1 MTDRYEDIINMPY
14 KKSEARPH
22 MSARDRAAQFAPFSA
37 LTGYSDIVDETGRLT
52 SRKMCLD
59 EYQIELINRELQ
71 YAADFMDER
80 PVATATYFI
89 PDNKKSGGEYRTL
102 KDRIERIDS
111 YEKNIIF
118 SSGDTVSFENI
129 VALYVERSY
138 DK

>member
-52 SRKMCLD
+52 SKRASLD
-59 EYQIELINRELQ
+59 EYQIELIDRELQ
-71 YAADFMDER
+71 YAADFINER
-80 PVATATYFI
+80 PLATATYFV

-102 KDRIERIDS
+102 KERIEKIDI
-111 YEKNIIF
+111 YERHIVF
-118 SSGDTVSFENI
+118 SSGDTVPFDELI
-129 VALYVERSY
+129 ALCVERSQ